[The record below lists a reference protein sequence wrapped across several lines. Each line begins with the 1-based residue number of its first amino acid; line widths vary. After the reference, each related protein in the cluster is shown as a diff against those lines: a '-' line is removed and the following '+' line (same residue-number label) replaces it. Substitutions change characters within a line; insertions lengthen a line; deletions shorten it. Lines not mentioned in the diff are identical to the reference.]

1 MLVMLLKLMT
11 VLFAQTVG
19 SLVGDGCRS
28 GLGEELYVDERRAVA
43 EILVNC
49 KEVIVVG
56 IVGGI
61 VVLRTWNR
69 GMMPIKFTTNTC
81 LDCTTLI
88 K

>member
-1 MLVMLLKLMT
+1 MT
-11 VLFAQTVG
+11 KWQKQI
-19 SLVGDGCRS
+19 DGE
-28 GLGEELYVDERRAVA
+28 LGTERRAVA